1 MRDGPEVGVHVW
13 IWAETVGG
21 AARRLSSRMMRECSW
36 RIAGKMS
43 ADDSLSL
50 LGTERAAEIRDRQL
64 VLSNEDLGV
73 LTRAMTFALP
83 SAAWLE
89 ETLDGPSRSSA
100 DPQENLD
107 G

>member
-1 MRDGPEVGVHVW
+1 
-13 IWAETVGG
+13 
-21 AARRLSSRMMRECSW
+21 MRECSW

-89 ETLDGPSRSSA
+89 KTLDGPSRPSA